1 MLSFVE
7 LSDREII
14 LRARN
19 HWVSQSQWYQPDN
32 TLSRAPLYNNTPYH
46 IRYTV
51 TPIQAGYYW
60 SPYTH
65 ACMHSCQVGATVI
78 WEYTKQVSLSSLSGV
93 VMDLNHLR
101 INQDA
106 SSPATPLETELLPGL
121 LLFLFFDPQWVFVGI
136 NLPKSA
142 QRFQPPRD
150 CRTPRFGNQ
159 FIMNHMNN
167 LFFKH

>member
-1 MLSFVE
+1 MATCPHWKAMLSFVE

-106 SSPATPLETELLPGL
+106 SSPTTPLETELLPGL
-121 LLFLFFDPQWVFVGI
+121 FLFLFFEPSKKVCVRI
-136 NLPKSA
+136 YLSKSA
-142 QRFQPPRD
+142 QSPRD
-150 CRTPRFGNQ
+150 CRTPR
-159 FIMNHMNN
+159 
-167 LFFKH
+167 

>member
-1 MLSFVE
+1 
-7 LSDREII
+7 
-14 LRARN
+14 
-19 HWVSQSQWYQPDN
+19 
-32 TLSRAPLYNNTPYH
+32 
-46 IRYTV
+46 
-51 TPIQAGYYW
+51 
-60 SPYTH
+60 
-65 ACMHSCQVGATVI
+65 MHSCQVGATVI

-167 LFFKH
+167 LFFKHLFRFNMKWILITLHILGEVFLFQTFDLMSSYYLDVLLILAVPVSVWTFEFEWMIVFVFE